1 MQSDDLLK
9 RAKDGDRQALIEWF
23 QPYRDMI
30 SRLAY
35 QAGLPKEE
43 VGSFK
48 LEVMK
53 EISKALETLDG
64 RNAENRIMQSAV
76 RVLNKEQ
83 AEEPAN
89 GPDDSIKFA
98 EDLET
103 HIAIQKLPFS
113 DRLVFL
119 LLYFHQKDTGEA
131 GAILDQPAAAVE
143 VSANRAIAE
152 IRKMLASGS
161 ETDMQKRLDL
171 LAKSYNRIQFPEE
184 KSYVI
189 EEIIGA
195 DEPTGEAALTEKPSF
210 NRKTFA
216 ILAGASLFLSA
227 VIGASFLFNEQPA
240 NNSQNATEEG
250 ENPTSVSDEMVE
262 GWEAEYD
269 EIRASAPERLGL
281 PVETF
286 GQLEFVRK
294 ADALKER
301 TFSRQNV
308 KQLRDDP
315 ERMHK
320 QVDKL
325 MLSIDTPKGMLDSV
339 DDYRL
344 LSSEISDF
352 LVIYTEKTD
361 QLMVIAD
368 GLLEEYEEDLAI
380 AEVNGVLSP
389 EKLTYNRTTYP
400 EAIENLTDALRE
412 YTLQYTV
419 HPNENRF
426 RTVRDLNKFYEI
438 HPFNADQL
446 TFNYLDIL
454 QNTPFSDDTGVL
466 WPIEQLPYSVIMMA
480 TFLSDPL
487 ADPILK
493 DKVHPQLVHTFFTL
507 LKGDGSIDIFDRDG
521 VVKEEIQIAWG
532 SLMQHNSNPVT
543 YVMLPILEE
552 FEASGWTE
560 SAHYD
565 QLAYPDILSAVIM
578 ESEGELAGKLPN
590 ANVAVESEMLE
601 LKDYDYSDIQMLYE
615 EFSANHNLEVLSGV
629 APMEIVKLYHYAN
642 KIEDIETM
650 WNLTADDE
658 LKPSLDDY
666 TRNWKKRPEI
676 TEKLRHIE
684 IYGENLH
691 RMGRKLLI
699 TAFGQNVEIESD
711 YRMMQYMTLVTEK
724 DQVWLMQHQLDE
736 YYARDENFDA
746 YDANVQNYY
755 GEIASSAELA
765 VMDMASPAEIAGV
778 FLLALEKGDLQTM
791 LLLVHETEE
800 SISDEEFKERWIGGH
815 LTDYSKMTAI
825 SFNVDA
831 FNMDIHGIR
840 GNVDIIMKS
849 GSMEDSRYLPMQKV
863 EEFWMIGD
871 MFNY

>member
-1 MQSDDLLK
+1 MQSDDLLEK
-9 RAKDGDRQALIEWF
+9 AKDGDRQAFVAWF

-35 QAGLPKEE
+35 QAGIPKDK
-43 VGSFK
+43 VDSFQ

-53 EISKALETLDG
+53 EISNLLQTVDG
-64 RNAENRIMQSAV
+64 QNTENRIMQGAV
-76 RVLNKEQ
+76 RVLKKEQ
-83 AEEPAN
+83 TEEPVN
-89 GPDDSIKFA
+89 QIDDSIKFA

-103 HIAIQKLPFS
+103 HKAIQKLPFS
-113 DRLVFL
+113 DRIVFL
-119 LLYFHQKDTGEA
+119 LLFFHRKDSAETGS
-131 GAILDQPAAAVE
+131 ILDQPADAVE
-143 VSANRAIAE
+143 VMADRAIAE
-152 IRKMLASGS
+152 IRRQLASTS
-161 ETDMQKRLDL
+161 EADMQKRLDL

-184 KSYVI
+184 KDHLI
-189 EEIIGA
+189 EEIIAA
-195 DEPTGEAALTEKPSF
+195 DEPAHETVQTEKTSV

-240 NNSQNATEEG
+240 DNRQSATEE
-250 ENPTSVSDEMVE
+250 ENPSSVSNEMVDN
-262 GWEAEYD
+262 WEAEYE

-281 PVETF
+281 PVDTF
-286 GQLEFVRK
+286 EQLEFVRK

-315 ERMHK
+315 ERMQE

-339 DDYRL
+339 EDNTL
-344 LSSEISDF
+344 LTSEVSDF
-352 LVIYTEKTD
+352 LVIYTEKTN

-368 GLLEEYEEDLAI
+368 GLLEEYDEELAI

-400 EAIENLTDALRE
+400 EAIENLTDSLRE

-446 TFNYLDIL
+446 SFSYLDIL
-454 QNTPFSDDTGVL
+454 QNTPFSDESGLL

-480 TFLSDPL
+480 TFMNDPL
-487 ADPILK
+487 ADPILQG
-493 DKVHPQLVHTFFTL
+493 KVEPQLMQVFFTL
-507 LKGDGSIDIFDRDG
+507 LKGDQSIEIFNDEG
-521 VVKEEIQIAWG
+521 IVKEEIQIAWG
-532 SLMQHNSNPVT
+532 SLLQHNSNPVT
-543 YVMLPILEE
+543 YIMLPILEE

-565 QLAYPDILSAVIM
+565 ELAPPDILYAIDM
-578 ESEGELAGKLPN
+578 ENNGELAEKMPN
-590 ANVAVESEMLE
+590 SDVTVETETLQLE
-601 LKDYDYSDIQMLYE
+601 DYDYSDIQMLYE

-650 WNLTADDE
+650 WHLTADDE
-658 LKPSLDDY
+658 LKPSLEEY
-666 TRNWKKRPEI
+666 TSNWKKRPEI

-684 IYGENLH
+684 IYGENMQ
-691 RMGRKLLI
+691 RMGRKLRI
-699 TAFGQNVEIESD
+699 MAFGQNVEIESD
-711 YRMMQYMTLVTEK
+711 YRMMQHMTLVTEK
-724 DQVWLMQHQLDE
+724 DQIWLMQHQLDE
-736 YYARDENFDA
+736 YYTRDENFDD
-746 YDANVQNYY
+746 YDSNVQRYY
-755 GEIASSAELA
+755 NEIASSAELEA
-765 VMDMASPAEIAGV
+765 MDRATPAEIAGV
-778 FLLALEKGDLQTM
+778 FLLALEKEDLKTM
-791 LLLVHETEE
+791 RLLVYETDE
-800 SISDEEFKERWIGGH
+800 SISDEEFQERWIGGH
-815 LTDYSKMTAI
+815 LTVYSKMTAI

-840 GNVDIIMKS
+840 GNVDIIVKS
-849 GSMEDSRYLPMQKV
+849 DSMEDSRYLPMEKA
-863 EEFWMIGD
+863 EGFWMIGD